1 MIAGVNFINLNAK
14 NKKFQLRINNLS
26 PNKKAKVMKLHIN
39 YIGRIK
45 GAMNNGEHSLFG
57 KLNNEDISYKDKK
70 EILDYIDEKAKTQF
84 FNKAVISIKEDE
96 AEKYGMINKEEW
108 INLINLKI
116 KDIAKEY
123 GIREDQVDYLA
134 SVHTEPGH
142 IHCHLVFFDRNNKEQ
157 SNNFIK
163 YDRIKRE
170 LNKYVYKEEISK
182 IQEVQNKSKD
192 TKLLKENFNKDMETL
207 IGRSTLK
214 MFNNRINIKELN
226 NIQKEILSFYEKL
239 KDYQEKNNKNSFR
252 KVFLPPLLKD
262 ELRKLSFL
270 IVGSS
275 TQLSKN
281 VKDYINSSIK
291 QEVILSN
298 NEKRLLITKEKAIEF
313 IYSKVDNQ
321 ILQFLKER
329 KIEVNQYNKEI
340 TNRLNQNKYKSSI
353 KNNIAYNLNDLLNN
367 INNTLEDTKEAQK
380 GFSKQ
385 INKQN
390 IETKAQRME
399 YYLKHRDVGLIN
411 WEN

>member
-84 FNKAVISIKEDE
+84 FNKAVISIKEAE

-192 TKLLKENFNKDMETL
+192 SKLLKENFNKDMETL

-252 KVFLPPLLKD
+252 KAFLPPLLKD

-321 ILQFLKER
+321 IIQFLKER
-329 KIEVNQYNKEI
+329 KIEVNEYNKEI

>member
-84 FNKAVISIKEDE
+84 FNKAVISIKEAE

-252 KVFLPPLLKD
+252 KAFLPPLLKD

-329 KIEVNQYNKEI
+329 KVEVNEYNKEV

-399 YYLKHRDVGLIN
+399 YYLKHRDVGLID

>member
-84 FNKAVISIKEDE
+84 FNKAVISIKEAE

-170 LNKYVYKEEISK
+170 LNKYVYKEEIS
-182 IQEVQNKSKD
+182 NKSKD

-226 NIQKEILSFYEKL
+226 NIQKEILSFYERL

-252 KVFLPPLLKD
+252 KAFLTPLLKD

-329 KIEVNQYNKEI
+329 KVEVNEYNKEV

>member
-39 YIGRIK
+39 YIGRVK

-84 FNKAVISIKEDE
+84 FNKAVISIKEAE

-134 SVHTEPGH
+134 SVHTEPEH

-192 TKLLKENFNKDMETL
+192 TKLLRENFNKDMEIL

-252 KVFLPPLLKD
+252 KAFLPPLLKD

-329 KIEVNQYNKEI
+329 KIEVNEYNKEV

>member
-163 YDRIKRE
+163 YNRIKRE

-192 TKLLKENFNKDMETL
+192 TKLLKENFNKDMEIL

-226 NIQKEILSFYEKL
+226 NIQKEILYFYEKL

-252 KVFLPPLLKD
+252 KAFLPPLLKD

-298 NEKRLLITKEKAIEF
+298 NEKRLLIAKEKAIEF

-329 KIEVNQYNKEI
+329 KIEVNEYNKEI

>member
-1 MIAGVNFINLNAK
+1 MISGVNFINLNAK

-142 IHCHLVFFDRNNKEQ
+142 LHCHLVFFDRNNKEQ

-192 TKLLKENFNKDMETL
+192 SKLLKENFNKDMETL

-252 KVFLPPLLKD
+252 KAFLPPLLKD

-329 KIEVNQYNKEI
+329 KIEVNEYNKEI

-385 INKQN
+385 INKQH

>member
-329 KIEVNQYNKEI
+329 KIEVNEYNKEF

-385 INKQN
+385 INKQH

>member
-70 EILDYIDEKAKTQF
+70 KILDYIDEKAKTQF

-252 KVFLPPLLKD
+252 KAFLPPLLKD

-329 KIEVNQYNKEI
+329 KIEVNEYNKEF

>member
-1 MIAGVNFINLNAK
+1 MIVGVNFINLNAK

-192 TKLLKENFNKDMETL
+192 TKLLKENFNKDMEIL

-252 KVFLPPLLKD
+252 KAFLPPLLKD

-298 NEKRLLITKEKAIEF
+298 NGKRLLITKEKAIEF

-329 KIEVNQYNKEI
+329 KIEVNEYNKEI

-399 YYLKHRDVGLIN
+399 YYLKHRDIGLIN

>member
-1 MIAGVNFINLNAK
+1 MIAGINFINLNAK

-192 TKLLKENFNKDMETL
+192 TKLLKENFNKDMEIL

-252 KVFLPPLLKD
+252 KAFLPSLLKD

-329 KIEVNQYNKEI
+329 KIEVNEYNKKI

>member
-84 FNKAVISIKEDE
+84 FNKAVISIKEAE

-239 KDYQEKNNKNSFR
+239 KDYQEKNNKNSF
-252 KVFLPPLLKD
+252 KKAFLPPLLKD
-262 ELRKLSFL
+262 ELRKLAFL

-313 IYSKVDNQ
+313 IYSKVNNQ

-329 KIEVNQYNKEI
+329 KIEVNEYNKEV

>member
-123 GIREDQVDYLA
+123 GIREDQLDYLA

-252 KVFLPPLLKD
+252 KAFLPPLLKD

-329 KIEVNQYNKEI
+329 KIEVNEYNKEI

-385 INKQN
+385 INKQH

>member
-84 FNKAVISIKEDE
+84 FNKAVISIKEAE

-163 YDRIKRE
+163 YDKIKRE

-192 TKLLKENFNKDMETL
+192 TKLLKENFNEDMETL

-252 KVFLPPLLKD
+252 KAFLPPLLKD

-329 KIEVNQYNKEI
+329 KIEVNEYNKEI

>member
-1 MIAGVNFINLNAK
+1 MIAGINFINLNAK

-84 FNKAVISIKEDE
+84 FNKAVISIKEAE

-192 TKLLKENFNKDMETL
+192 SKLLKENFNKDMEIL

-226 NIQKEILSFYEKL
+226 NIQKEILSFYERL

-252 KVFLPPLLKD
+252 KAFLPPLLKD

-329 KIEVNQYNKEI
+329 KVEVNEYNKEV

>member
-1 MIAGVNFINLNAK
+1 MISGVNFINLNAK

-192 TKLLKENFNKDMETL
+192 TKLLKENFNKDMKTL

-252 KVFLPPLLKD
+252 KAFLPPLLKD

-275 TQLSKN
+275 TQLSKS

-329 KIEVNQYNKEI
+329 KIEVNEYNKEI

-367 INNTLEDTKEAQK
+367 INNTLEDTKEVQK

>member
-84 FNKAVISIKEDE
+84 FNKAVISIKEAE

-192 TKLLKENFNKDMETL
+192 TKLLKENFNKDIEIL

-226 NIQKEILSFYEKL
+226 NIQKEILSFYERL

-252 KVFLPPLLKD
+252 KAFLPALLKD

-329 KIEVNQYNKEI
+329 KIEVNEYNKEI

>member
-1 MIAGVNFINLNAK
+1 MISGVNFINLNAK

-70 EILDYIDEKAKTQF
+70 EILDYIDDKAKTQF

-192 TKLLKENFNKDMETL
+192 TKLLKENFNKDMEIL

-226 NIQKEILSFYEKL
+226 NIQKEILYFYEKL

-252 KVFLPPLLKD
+252 KAFLPPLLKD

-329 KIEVNQYNKEI
+329 KIEVNEYNKEI

>member
-1 MIAGVNFINLNAK
+1 MISGVNFINLNAK

-84 FNKAVISIKEDE
+84 FNKAVISIKESE

-252 KVFLPPLLKD
+252 KAFLPPLLKD

-329 KIEVNQYNKEI
+329 KIEVNEYNKEI
-340 TNRLNQNKYKSSI
+340 TNKLNQNKYKSSI

>member
-1 MIAGVNFINLNAK
+1 MNEQVNLWNDHSEEKEKI
-14 NKKFQLRINNLS
+14 QEIENNEF
-26 PNKKAKVMKLHIN
+26 NKKAQN
-39 YIGRIK
+39 IK
-45 GAMNNGEHSLFG
+45 GSIVELTAQIENIRKNRRKEVEYILENLRRYELFIKNTHISEKNLEEYKKYFYGNLMAKDNGTLNFG
-57 KLNNEDISYKDKK
+57 DYSEIAKIVNAQKTTKDFLNIYYS
-70 EILDYIDEKAKTQF
+70 ILDSYIENESK
-84 FNKAVISIKEDE
+84 
-96 AEKYGMINKEEW
+96 
-108 INLINLKI
+108 
-116 KDIAKEY
+116 
-123 GIREDQVDYLA
+123 RESY
-134 SVHTEPGH
+134 
-142 IHCHLVFFDRNNKEQ
+142 
-157 SNNFIK
+157 NFIK

-226 NIQKEILSFYEKL
+226 NIQKEILSFYERL

-252 KVFLPPLLKD
+252 KAFLPPLLKD

-329 KIEVNQYNKEI
+329 KIEVNEYNKEI

>member
-1 MIAGVNFINLNAK
+1 MIAGINFINLNAK

-26 PNKKAKVMKLHIN
+26 PNKKAKVMKIHIN

-252 KVFLPPLLKD
+252 KAFLPPLLKD

-329 KIEVNQYNKEI
+329 KIEVNEYNKEV

-385 INKQN
+385 IKKQN

-399 YYLKHRDVGLIN
+399 YYLKHRDVGLID

>member
-1 MIAGVNFINLNAK
+1 MISGVNFINLNAK

-157 SNNFIK
+157 SNNFIR

-192 TKLLKENFNKDMETL
+192 SKLLKENFNKDMETL

-252 KVFLPPLLKD
+252 KAFLPALLKD
-262 ELRKLSFL
+262 ELRRLSFL

-298 NEKRLLITKEKAIEF
+298 NEKRLLITKEKSIEF

-329 KIEVNQYNKEI
+329 KMEVNEYNKEI
-340 TNRLNQNKYKSSI
+340 TNKLNQNKYKSSI

-385 INKQN
+385 INKQH

>member
-84 FNKAVISIKEDE
+84 FNKAVISIKEAE

-134 SVHTEPGH
+134 SVHTETGH

-226 NIQKEILSFYEKL
+226 NIQKEILSFYERL

-252 KVFLPPLLKD
+252 KAFLPPLLKD

-329 KIEVNQYNKEI
+329 KIEVNEYNKEI

>member
-116 KDIAKEY
+116 KSIAKEY
-123 GIREDQVDYLA
+123 GIREDQLDYLA

-192 TKLLKENFNKDMETL
+192 SKLLKENFNKDMETL

-239 KDYQEKNNKNSFR
+239 KDYQEKNNKNSF
-252 KVFLPPLLKD
+252 KKAFLPPLLKD

-281 VKDYINSSIK
+281 VKDYINSAIK

-298 NEKRLLITKEKAIEF
+298 NEKRLLISKEKAIEF

-329 KIEVNQYNKEI
+329 KIEVNEYNKEV

-353 KNNIAYNLNDLLNN
+353 KNNITYNLNDLLNN

-385 INKQN
+385 INKQH

>member
-123 GIREDQVDYLA
+123 GIREDQVDYLV

-157 SNNFIK
+157 SKNFIK

-252 KVFLPPLLKD
+252 KAFLPPLLKD

-329 KIEVNQYNKEI
+329 KIEVNEYNKEF

-385 INKQN
+385 INKQH

>member
-84 FNKAVISIKEDE
+84 FNKAVISIKEAE

-163 YDRIKRE
+163 YDIIKRE

-192 TKLLKENFNKDMETL
+192 TKLLKENFNKDMEIL

-226 NIQKEILSFYEKL
+226 NIQKEILSFYERL

-252 KVFLPPLLKD
+252 KAFLPPLLKD

-329 KIEVNQYNKEI
+329 KIEVNEYNKEI

>member
-1 MIAGVNFINLNAK
+1 MISGVNFINLNAK

-57 KLNNEDISYKDKK
+57 KLNNEDVSYKDKK

-84 FNKAVISIKEDE
+84 FNKAVISIKEAE

-252 KVFLPPLLKD
+252 KAFLPPLLKD

-329 KIEVNQYNKEI
+329 KIEVNEYNKEV

>member
-192 TKLLKENFNKDMETL
+192 TKLLKENFNKDMKTL
-207 IGRSTLK
+207 IGRYTLK

-252 KVFLPPLLKD
+252 KAFLPPLLKD

-329 KIEVNQYNKEI
+329 KIEVNEYNKEI

>member
-45 GAMNNGEHSLFG
+45 GAINNGEHSLFG
-57 KLNNEDISYKDKK
+57 KLNNEDISYKNKK

-84 FNKAVISIKEDE
+84 FNKAVISIKEAE

-239 KDYQEKNNKNSFR
+239 KDYQEKNNKNSF
-252 KVFLPPLLKD
+252 KKAFLPPLLKD

-291 QEVILSN
+291 QEIILSN

-329 KIEVNQYNKEI
+329 KIEVNEYNKEV

-385 INKQN
+385 INKQH

-399 YYLKHRDVGLIN
+399 YYLKHRDVGLID

>member
-70 EILDYIDEKAKTQF
+70 EILDYIEEKAKTQF
-84 FNKAVISIKEDE
+84 FNKAVISIKEAE

-192 TKLLKENFNKDMETL
+192 SKLLKENFNKDMETL

-252 KVFLPPLLKD
+252 KAFLPPLLKD

-329 KIEVNQYNKEI
+329 KVEVNEYNKEV

-380 GFSKQ
+380 EFSKQ

>member
-84 FNKAVISIKEDE
+84 FNKAVISIKEAE

-252 KVFLPPLLKD
+252 KAFLPPLLKD

-329 KIEVNQYNKEI
+329 KIEVNEYNKEI

-399 YYLKHRDVGLIN
+399 YYLKHRDVGLID

>member
-192 TKLLKENFNKDMETL
+192 TKLLKENFNKDMEIL

-226 NIQKEILSFYEKL
+226 NIQKEILSFYERL

-252 KVFLPPLLKD
+252 KAFLPPLLKD

-329 KIEVNQYNKEI
+329 KIEVNEYNKEI

-385 INKQN
+385 IKKQN

>member
-84 FNKAVISIKEDE
+84 FNKAVISIKEAE

-252 KVFLPPLLKD
+252 KAFLPPLLKD

-321 ILQFLKER
+321 IIQFLKER
-329 KIEVNQYNKEI
+329 KIEVNEYNKEI

>member
-1 MIAGVNFINLNAK
+1 MISGVNFINLNAK

-163 YDRIKRE
+163 YDKIKRE

-252 KVFLPPLLKD
+252 KAFLPPLLKD

-329 KIEVNQYNKEI
+329 KIEVNEYNKEI

>member
-270 IVGSS
+270 IVGIS

-329 KIEVNQYNKEI
+329 KIEVNEYNKEI

>member
-39 YIGRIK
+39 YIGRVK

-84 FNKAVISIKEDE
+84 FNKAVISIKEAE

-192 TKLLKENFNKDMETL
+192 TKLLKENFNKDMEIL
-207 IGRSTLK
+207 IGRATLK

-226 NIQKEILSFYEKL
+226 NIQKEILSFYERL

-252 KVFLPPLLKD
+252 KAFLPPLLKD

-298 NEKRLLITKEKAIEF
+298 NEKRLLIIKEKAIEF

-329 KIEVNQYNKEI
+329 KIEVNEYNKEI

-399 YYLKHRDVGLIN
+399 YYLKHRDIGLIN

>member
-252 KVFLPPLLKD
+252 KAFLPPLLKD

-329 KIEVNQYNKEI
+329 KIEVNEYNKEI
-340 TNRLNQNKYKSSI
+340 NNRLNQNKYKSSI

>member
-157 SNNFIK
+157 LNNFIK

-252 KVFLPPLLKD
+252 KAFLPPLLKD

-329 KIEVNQYNKEI
+329 KIEVNEYNKEI

>member
-1 MIAGVNFINLNAK
+1 MISGVNFINLNAK

-163 YDRIKRE
+163 YDKIKRE

-192 TKLLKENFNKDMETL
+192 TKLLKENFNKDMEIL

-226 NIQKEILSFYEKL
+226 NIQKEILSFYERL

-252 KVFLPPLLKD
+252 KAFLPPLLKD

-329 KIEVNQYNKEI
+329 KIEVNEYNKEI
-340 TNRLNQNKYKSSI
+340 TNRLNQNKYKNSI

>member
-84 FNKAVISIKEDE
+84 FNKAVISIKEAE

-192 TKLLKENFNKDMETL
+192 SKLLKENFNKDMETL

-252 KVFLPPLLKD
+252 KAFLPPLLKD

-329 KIEVNQYNKEI
+329 KIEVNEYNKEI

-353 KNNIAYNLNDLLNN
+353 KNNITYNLNDLLNN

-385 INKQN
+385 INKQK

>member
-1 MIAGVNFINLNAK
+1 MISGVNFINLNAK

-192 TKLLKENFNKDMETL
+192 TKLLKENFNKDMEIL

-226 NIQKEILSFYEKL
+226 NIQKEILYFYEKL

-252 KVFLPPLLKD
+252 KAFLPPLLKD

-329 KIEVNQYNKEI
+329 KIEVNEYNKEI